1 VRRVIL
7 SVFVGITLLLGDW
20 MPGALAQG
28 NKEKPVIEQ
37 ILDLLLQRGR
47 LSQEEYRSL
56 QEKARQEQASGKQG
70 QVSGIQA
77 GIARGRPFLRSADGN
92 FRIDLGGRLHIE
104 SDFTD
109 SMPLRDVYLDFKL
122 LSELRLRGG
131 QFKVPFS
138 LEELTS
144 DLFID
149 FVERSLINELAPSYD
164 AGAMVYGSMAQGM
177 VSYFLGGFNGS
188 GQNTSDNNPD
198 KDLAA
203 RFVFA
208 PFTATDDFWLKGF
221 QIAGDVTW
229 GNQGSFR
236 TARGR
241 TEARVPNRF
250 EYFAR
255 QPAQGN
261 RTRFG
266 GDLAWVV
273 GPASFKFEYDE
284 EIDHRDGL
292 GPGGSDLDSVKAK
305 GWYVSGTYLLTGE
318 ERVFNG
324 PVIPRRPFNPIA
336 DRAGLGAWELG
347 VRFAELKFSSDDPVN
362 FFDGNLSKIPGG
374 GSSAENGAKALT
386 LGVNWYLNERV
397 RAMLNWTNYWYDNWL
412 GTLFSCPT
420 TTCTAANLRSR
431 DDTFWE
437 ILSRLQ
443 VWF

>member
-1 VRRVIL
+1 
-7 SVFVGITLLLGDW
+7 
-20 MPGALAQG
+20 
-28 NKEKPVIEQ
+28 
-37 ILDLLLQRGR
+37 
-47 LSQEEYRSL
+47 
-56 QEKARQEQASGKQG
+56 
-70 QVSGIQA
+70 
-77 GIARGRPFLRSADGN
+77 
-92 FRIDLGGRLHIE
+92 
-104 SDFTD
+104 
-109 SMPLRDVYLDFKL
+109 
-122 LSELRLRGG
+122 
-131 QFKVPFS
+131 
-138 LEELTS
+138 
-144 DLFID
+144 
-149 FVERSLINELAPSYD
+149 
-164 AGAMVYGSMAQGM
+164 MAQGT

-198 KDLAA
+198 KDLAG

-208 PFTATDDFWLKGF
+208 PFTATDDFWLKGL
-221 QIAGDVTW
+221 QMAGDVTW

-241 TEARVPNRF
+241 MEARVPNRF

-261 RTRFG
+261 RTRVG
-266 GDLAWVV
+266 GDLAWVI

-318 ERVFNG
+318 ERVLNG

-336 DRAGLGAWELG
+336 DRVGLGAWELG

-386 LGVNWYLNERV
+386 LGVNWYLNEHV

-412 GTLFSCPT
+412 GTPFSCP